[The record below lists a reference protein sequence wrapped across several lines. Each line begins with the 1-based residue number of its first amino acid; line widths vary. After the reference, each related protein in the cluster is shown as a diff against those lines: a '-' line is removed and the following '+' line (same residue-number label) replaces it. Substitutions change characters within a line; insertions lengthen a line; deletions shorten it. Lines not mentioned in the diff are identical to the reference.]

1 MAEERLTHK
10 TVSERSGI
18 SDSRVGEYVRG
29 QGNPTYTT
37 LLKLAEDGL
46 HVSLPALALR
56 AHKLRMQA
64 KRLEGSACSRP
75 HMGRSSN
82 A

>member
-1 MAEERLTHK
+1 MADDRLTHRI
-10 TVSERSGI
+10 VSERSGI

-46 HVSLPALALR
+46 LVSLPALVLR
-56 AHKLRMQA
+56 AHELRGHTN
-64 KRLEGSACSRP
+64 KPPS
-75 HMGRSSN
+75 GRSSD